1 MNTNQFKK
9 LIKENLSDDN
19 GFMGFIKVIRSA
31 CESTQDINVCDML
44 SPDKIKKL
52 IKAGE
57 FLEIISVRQFSSQ
70 DIEYMTRL
78 IAVAKREFGSDN
90 QEVLDFERSIKDIMK
105 IDGEISAAEETE
117 MAMESLKEDFS
128 KFKLD

>member
-19 GFMGFIKVIRSA
+19 GFMGFIKVMRA
-31 CESTQDINVCDML
+31 TCGSTQGINICDML
-44 SPDKIKKL
+44 NPDEIRKL

-57 FLEIISVRQFSSQ
+57 FLETISGRQFSSQ

-90 QEVLDFERSIKDIMK
+90 QEVLDFERSIKNIMK